1 MAKKKEE
8 IKKEVFNIEEEMENV
23 NEFLRDGFKKFLKKT
38 QTEGVKT
45 KKEFDKLLEEYG
57 GV

>member
-8 IKKEVFNIEEEMENV
+8 KKEDFNIEEEMENV
-23 NEFLRDGFKKFLKKT
+23 NEFLRDGFKRFLMKAKAD
-38 QTEGVKT
+38 GVKT